1 MSTGG
6 TLFWAAIIVAGVA
19 WLAPNLDLARRPG
32 IAPRVEVPSSNVAD
46 ARPTGDGGGR
56 HALTRSADGHFYA
69 EAQVNGAAIRFLV
82 DTGAS
87 VVALTPQD
95 ARRAGIE
102 VGDERTVARGAGGEI
117 AVAPVVIDRIE
128 LGSIDRSDVRAVV
141 AEALPVSLLGQS
153 FLGSVDRVEIRDDR
167 MTLR

>member
-6 TLFWAAIIVAGVA
+6 TLFWAAIVVAGVA
-19 WLAPNLDLARRPG
+19 WLAPNLDLASRPDEPPSAELSSRNVE
-32 IAPRVEVPSSNVAD
+32 APRSIDES
-46 ARPTGDGGGR
+46 GGS

-69 EAQVNGAAIRFLV
+69 EAQVNGAPIRFLV

-87 VVALTPQD
+87 VVALTPED

-102 VGDERTVARGAGGEI
+102 AGDERTVARGAGGEI
-117 AVAPVVIDRIE
+117 SVAPVVIDRIE
-128 LGSIDRSDVRAVV
+128 LGSLDRSDVRAVV
-141 AEALPVSLLGQS
+141 ADAIPVSLLGQS
-153 FLGSVDRVEIRDDR
+153 FLGSVGRVEIRDDR